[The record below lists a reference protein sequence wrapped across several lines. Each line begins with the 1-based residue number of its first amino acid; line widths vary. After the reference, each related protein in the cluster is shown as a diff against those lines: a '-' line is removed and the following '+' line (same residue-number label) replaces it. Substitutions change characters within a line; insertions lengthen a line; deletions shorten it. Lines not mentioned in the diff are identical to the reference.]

1 MKCRSIFFVTL
12 ILGCLSPAFCQESGL
27 LVLSR
32 TITLPNVQGGFNHMS
47 VDAGRLRLFAAAP
60 TNKTVEIVD
69 LKTGK
74 LLRSLEGE
82 KPAAVRYAPEFNQL
96 YVSRG
101 QSLFVYDG
109 ETFDVIASIDL
120 ESNLD
125 ELQYDARAKQLY
137 VGCMTAGK
145 TGVAVIAIP
154 EGKLIGKIPLPD
166 KPQGIVVE
174 QNGGRIF
181 ANMPRLKQVAVVDR
195 ERRTLLHAWPL
206 GDAEGNTPLGLDE
219 AGHRLFVGT
228 RHPAQLVVLDTATG
242 ETIAKIDTNRDAD
255 DLFYDPVRKRINIS
269 CGEGFVD
276 VVEQRDADHYRMLA
290 RVPTIAGART
300 SAFSVQLKGFYLGA
314 PRRGEQPAELR
325 VFDVGR

>member
-1 MKCRSIFFVTL
+1 MKWSSIFSLTL
-12 ILGCLSPAFCQESGL
+12 VLGSLPPALCQESGL
-27 LVLSR
+27 LVPSR
-32 TITLPNVQGGFNHMS
+32 TISLPKVQGGFNHMS

-60 TNKTVEIVD
+60 TNETVEIVD
-69 LKTGK
+69 LKAAK

-109 ETFDVIASIDL
+109 RTFDVIASIDL

-145 TGVAVIAIP
+145 TGIAVIAIP
-154 EGKLIGKIPLPD
+154 EGKLIGKIALPD
-166 KPQGIVVE
+166 KPQGIAVE
-174 QNGGRIF
+174 QNGSRIF
-181 ANMPRLKQVAVVDR
+181 ANMPTLKQVAVMDR
-195 ERRTLLHAWPL
+195 ERRTLLQTWPL

-228 RHPAQLVVLDTATG
+228 RHPAQLVVVDTATG
-242 ETIAKIDTNRDAD
+242 KTIAKVDTNRDAD
-255 DLFYDPVRKRINIS
+255 DLFYDPEGKRIYIS

-290 RVPTIAGART
+290 HVSTVAGART
-300 SAFSVQLKGFYLGA
+300 STFSGQLKRFYLGV
-314 PRRGEQPAELR
+314 PRRGDEPAELR
-325 VFDVGR
+325 VFDLGR

>member
-1 MKCRSIFFVTL
+1 MKWSSIFSLTL
-12 ILGCLSPAFCQESGL
+12 VLGSLPSASGQENSP
-27 LVLSR
+27 LVLSQ
-32 TITLPNVQGGFNHMS
+32 TISLPKVQGGFNHMS
-47 VDAGRLRLFAAAP
+47 VDAAHLRLFAAAP

-69 LKTGK
+69 LKAGK
-74 LLRSLEGE
+74 LWRSLEGE
-82 KPAAVRYAPEFNQL
+82 KPAAVRYSSEFNQL

-109 ETFDVIASIDL
+109 KTFDVIARVDL

-125 ELQYDARAKQLY
+125 ELQYDARAQQLY

-145 TGVAVIAIP
+145 TGIAVIALP
-154 EGKLIGKIPLPD
+154 EGKLVGKISLPD
-166 KPQGIVVE
+166 KPQGIAVE
-174 QNGGRIF
+174 QNGSRIF
-181 ANMPRLKQVAVVDR
+181 ANMPTLKQVAVMDR
-195 ERRTLLHAWPL
+195 ERRTLLQTWPL

-228 RHPAQLVVLDTATG
+228 RHPAQLVVLDTAAG
-242 ETIAKIDTNRDAD
+242 KTIAKVDTNRDAD
-255 DLFYDPVRKRINIS
+255 DLFYDPAGKHIYIS

-290 RVPTIAGART
+290 RVSTVAGART
-300 SAFSVQLKGFYLGA
+300 STFSGQLKRFYLGV
-314 PRRGEQPAELR
+314 PRRGDEPAELR